1 MRYILGI
8 LLLIMGLQSCLIMTD
23 PKQQA
28 EYIESYKSFD
38 NDLVDHFPK
47 KVPNNWTYVSY
58 GSPDYNNEWNRTTG
72 LSLEIQITSKEKF
85 ENQKN
90 QLEKEAKVIKKSED
104 SCLLIVDSKD
114 DQTLMKCISYYPIP
128 QETAYD
134 FIKDNWIRKENCE
147 IALIDY
153 KPGIFIKNKH
163 LTPKENLPEKWKN
176 GFSKGYAFNNK
187 EQKIMYWLI
196 IW

>member
-1 MRYILGI
+1 MKKIINI
-8 LLLIMGLQSCLIMTD
+8 LLLCLGLQSCLNITD

-28 EYIESYKSFD
+28 KYIESYKSFD
-38 NDLVDHFPK
+38 IKLVDHFPK
-47 KVPNNWTYVSY
+47 KVPNNWTRVTY
-58 GSPDYNNEWNRTTG
+58 GSPDYIKWSSTTG

-85 ENQKN
+85 DSLKK
-90 QLEKEAKVIKKSED
+90 QLEKDSKVIKSSVD
-104 SCLLIVDSKD
+104 SCLLIVDSKKN
-114 DQTLMKCISYYPIP
+114 QTLINCNKYYPIP

-134 FIKDNWIRKENCE
+134 LNNETWIRVEDCE

-153 KPGIFIKNKH
+153 KQGVFIKNTSLK
-163 LTPKENLPEKWKN
+163 PKVNLPDKWKN
-176 GFSKGYAFNNK
+176 GFSKGYAFNIK